1 MQGKFFKNLIKTWI
15 LFIAYLQA
23 YSIFIIIEEVK
34 EVDKESDFISF
45 VSPPVDICNVFEE
58 DTNGVYFN
66 RICTDLIVFV

>member
-1 MQGKFFKNLIKTWI
+1 M
-15 LFIAYLQA
+15 
-23 YSIFIIIEEVK
+23 IIEEVK

-66 RICTDLIVFV
+66 RMCTGLIVFV